1 MAPGWQTAPSCPA
14 WLPLEPVPGGQS
26 ASLLSC
32 LLQLQS
38 EALPDS
44 LTDWDISVTHRQL
57 LRRGACQPRPSS
69 PNPGSSSSFPCPSLM
84 SATEPGRPSS
94 VVTCGHLWVG
104 QFLSSHPSLT
114 RLPESPCSLPPP
126 PSVPIPITRVP
137 VTSLKQASPVSCLVG
152 ESQRPVSRLRCD
164 Q

>member
-69 PNPGSSSSFPCPSLM
+69 PNPGSSSSFPCPSLV
-84 SATEPGRPSS
+84 SATEPGLPSS

-114 RLPESPCSLPPP
+114 RLPESPCSLPHTPP
-126 PSVPIPITRVP
+126 PCPHHKSPCHIPETGF
-137 VTSLKQASPVSCLVG
+137 SCLLLSG
-152 ESQRPVSRLRCD
+152 RIPTPCVSSTM
-164 Q
+164 